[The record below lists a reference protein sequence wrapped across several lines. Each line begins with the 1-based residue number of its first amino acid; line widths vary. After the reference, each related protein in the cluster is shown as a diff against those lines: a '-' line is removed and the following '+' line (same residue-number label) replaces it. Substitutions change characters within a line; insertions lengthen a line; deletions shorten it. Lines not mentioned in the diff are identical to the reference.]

1 MDSTPTDHYPT
12 TRDKRVDGDDDDD
25 HGSGDGGNAVCCGD
39 VDRLSERLRSTTSWT
54 RTGQTRAT
62 DSSDAAT
69 ANLKPESMFKF
80 AKRSDPFNRN
90 LVLDATV
97 QQWLDASDATTPVV
111 YISMGTVF
119 SLPPPSVVELVK
131 GIQATGARVIFKTLK
146 IEDVFPV
153 LVSSGLLPSDAS
165 IVSSKAA
172 AGE

>member
-1 MDSTPTDHYPT
+1 
-12 TRDKRVDGDDDDD
+12 
-25 HGSGDGGNAVCCGD
+25 
-39 VDRLSERLRSTTSWT
+39 
-54 RTGQTRAT
+54 
-62 DSSDAAT
+62 
-69 ANLKPESMFKF
+69 MFKF

-172 AGE
+172 AGEWYQWCECLTAARCWL